1 MISGEKIAKE
11 NENVPINTSSFLS
24 NPILPSP
31 PLEGLGEVFTY
42 PLGTMGPQEQPLL
55 VSAEQ
60 PS

>member
-42 PLGTMGPQEQPLL
+42 PLGTMGPQEQP
-55 VSAEQ
+55 
-60 PS
+60 

>member
-24 NPILPSP
+24 NPILSSP

-42 PLGTMGPQEQPLL
+42 PLGTMGPQEQP
-55 VSAEQ
+55 
-60 PS
+60 

>member
-1 MISGEKIAKE
+1 M
-11 NENVPINTSSFLS
+11 PINTPSFLS
-24 NPILPSP
+24 YLIQPSP
-31 PLEGLGEVFTY
+31 PLEGSGEVSTY